1 MSKDQYLTE
10 SYRFL
15 LEYPG
20 TSVA

>member
-1 MSKDQYLTE
+1 MSKDQYLTK
-10 SYRFL
+10 SNRFL